1 MNLVSPS
8 KKASTP
14 FSSDRSRKLRGSER
28 PKDTTK
34 LGAKDLRRR
43 ASIRPSQLQYP
54 KSQYQNYVPPIPIC
68 PEKFAVADLLEELGL
83 PNRDLD
89 ATYPSY
95 GQMYSGSPSSS
106 H

>member
-8 KKASTP
+8 DRASTP
-14 FSSDRSRKLRGSER
+14 FSSDRSRKPRGSER
-28 PKDTTK
+28 RKDTTK
-34 LGAKDLRRR
+34 LGAKDLRCR
-43 ASIRPSQLQYP
+43 ASIRPSQLRYP

-68 PEKFAVADLLEELGL
+68 PEFAVADLLEELGL
-83 PNRDLD
+83 PNLDLGT
-89 ATYPSY
+89 TYPSY